1 MDSENIGWHLRSDE
15 FRDKTEEEALTSVHV
30 LKQCTLSYLSVLKVS
45 SKLMSAG
52 LIAAIMAVF
61 ELPPIGQI

>member
-1 MDSENIGWHLRSDE
+1 MKRSETRLKRKLSH
-15 FRDKTEEEALTSVHV
+15 VHV
-30 LKQCTLSYLSVLKVS
+30 RCTLSYLSVLKVS

-61 ELPPIGQI
+61 ELPPVGEI